1 MTRVVGNITKKINNR
16 KEAMSKIDSILDKIR
31 NSGTESLTPE
41 DVRVLGDNR
50 LILLENRIN

>member
-1 MTRVVGNITKKINNR
+1 VTRVVGNITKKINNR